1 MKKIIAL
8 ALVFTL
14 VLALTAC
21 AASPSENELEYNP
34 FKGRIAGYAAGY
46 GAEVLVDNVTGVC
59 YLYRSTGYSGDLT
72 VMLDADGN
80 PLIYKEE

>member
-1 MKKIIAL
+1 MKKITAL

-21 AASPSENELEYNP
+21 AATPSENEPEYNP
-34 FKGRIAGYAAGY
+34 FKGRLAEY
-46 GAEVLVDNVTGVC
+46 GVGFNTEVLVDNVTGVC
-59 YLYRSTGYSGDLT
+59 YLYRAAGYGGVLT

-80 PLIYKEE
+80 TLIYKEE

>member
-21 AASPSENELEYNP
+21 AASPSENEPEYNP
-34 FKGRIAGYAAGY
+34 FKGRLTEYAAGY
-46 GAEVLVDNVTGVC
+46 GTKVFVDNVTGVC
-59 YLYRSTGYSGDLT
+59 YLYRAAGYGGVLT